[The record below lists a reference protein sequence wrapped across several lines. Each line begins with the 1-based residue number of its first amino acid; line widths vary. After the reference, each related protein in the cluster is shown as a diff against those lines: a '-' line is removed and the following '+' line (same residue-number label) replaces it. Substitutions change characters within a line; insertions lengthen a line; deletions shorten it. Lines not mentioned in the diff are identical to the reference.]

1 MASGKQLYQ
10 AILRATRQAQEAQE
24 YKALPKPEDRTDPQ
38 NLLERLLGIKEA
50 GGEQLDLPLQQPE
63 SGSTKK
69 LTPLQEADRRD
80 ARLAEIEEASDEIG
94 ESLTGKAK
102 EDINA
107 AFDRLMRERN
117 VSADELQPLPE
128 SIKKPP
134 EKQKTKWDEKKKDW
148 RTPTKKE
155 LEKEP
160 KAVTK
165 KSKKIEEE
173 YTELDR
179 PQVFRDP
186 EQQEQ
191 VIRQYGGAKGVF
203 EDPIDEIRL
212 DDLMRRQGY
221 LDRQAGIPVET
232 PTKGTP
238 VPQSDKINYNPKT
251 GRIKGTPRPA
261 RKYHAELDTPST
273 FRAAGTGG
281 RSGTL
286 PTRATTKTGELESQ
300 GVGAS
305 RSSSDPIQQQHISA
319 QELTMDS
326 PQAQGQMLDLFG
338 DEHEFMMQRVR
349 DILKQMPPEVRQ
361 TLPQQVAA
369 GRGAPTNLRAIIK
382 EVADAKT
389 VDELAGTIHG
399 RGLRGVDEGPGDIPV
414 SIDNL
419 RATIAS
425 APDSPEKTAALK
437 KLNKFSAEVSRKSVG
452 RQTKQVPTVHP
463 NRPKPD
469 PRLLEELIDR
479 LNKPINPQD
488 KAETRLGE
496 LRNLYRT
503 ARGDFPPK
511 DPSKVVRRN
520 TDPSGRLKAIQSAGE
535 NVAPSLSQSMIDML
549 QELLGQ

>member
-38 NLLERLLGIKEA
+38 NLLERLLGTKEA
-50 GGEQLDLPLQQPE
+50 GGEQLDLPLQPPE

-80 ARLAEIEEASDEIG
+80 ARLAETEEASDEVG

-117 VSADELQPLPE
+117 VSAEELQP
-128 SIKKPP
+128 
-134 EKQKTKWDEKKKDW
+134 
-148 RTPTKKE
+148 
-155 LEKEP
+155 P
-160 KAVTK
+160 KGSA
-165 KSKKIEEE
+165 KIEEE

-203 EDPIDEIRL
+203 EDPVDEARL
-212 DDLMRRQGY
+212 DDLMRRQEY
-221 LDRQAGIPVET
+221 LDRQAGIPVKT

-238 VPQSDKINYNPKT
+238 VPQSDKINYDAKT

-286 PTRATTKTGELESQ
+286 PTRATTKTGDLESQ

-305 RSSSDPIQQQHISA
+305 RSSSDPVQQQHISA

-369 GRGAPTNLRAIIK
+369 GSNAPTNLRAIIK

-399 RGLRGVDEGPGDIPV
+399 RGLRGVDEGPGDISV

-419 RATIAS
+419 ATIAS
-425 APDSPEKTAALK
+425 APDSPEKTAALE
-437 KLNKFSAEVSRKSVG
+437 KLNRFSAEVSRKSVG

-535 NVAPSLSQSMIDML
+535 NVAPDLSQSMIDML